1 VYLVDLPAGCI
12 SYNRWFL
19 WTKSVLACDFA
30 GRVFLNKVTKKNK
43 KNHLG
48 KLGEFEKYSSLKM
61 KF

>member
-1 VYLVDLPAGCI
+1 
-12 SYNRWFL
+12 
-19 WTKSVLACDFA
+19 VLACDFA